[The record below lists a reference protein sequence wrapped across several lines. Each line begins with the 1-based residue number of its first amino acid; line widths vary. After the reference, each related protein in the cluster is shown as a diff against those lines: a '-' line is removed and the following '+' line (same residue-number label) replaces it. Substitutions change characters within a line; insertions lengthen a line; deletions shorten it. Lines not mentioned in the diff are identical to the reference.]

1 MRFQTFAADRVDRT
15 IEHVGDKILYAGI
28 VENRYD
34 DCGIEINQD
43 VDIAVR
49 AVIPTRDGA
58 EQRGMGDALRPQIG
72 LTLLQLLYDLVAC
85 HAPHCKAGNVKKHV
99 LFCTSLMDRL
109 HRRPYPASAAPSPA
123 SAPRSNRRRERTS
136 PAPVPTA

>member
-1 MRFQTFAADRVDRT
+1 MRFQTFAADHVDRT

-49 AVIPTRDGA
+49 AVITTRDGT
-58 EQRGMGDALRPQIG
+58 EQRGMGDALRSQVG
-72 LTLLQLLYDLVAC
+72 LALFQLFYDLVAC
-85 HAPHCKAGNVKKHV
+85 HATHCKARNVKKHA
-99 LFCTSLMDRL
+99 LFCMDRT
-109 HRRPYPASAAPSPA
+109 P
-123 SAPRSNRRRERTS
+123 
-136 PAPVPTA
+136 